1 MTANLTSSDCGMYFT
16 TLYRVARTVNSS
28 LDVMQ
33 ILDTI
38 VSSVVEALGAK
49 ACSLRLL
56 GPDGKRLM
64 FGAAAGLSAVY
75 RAKGSVDVSHSE
87 IDRLALT
94 SDRPVYI
101 PDARADPRFQYPEQ
115 AREEGIVS
123 VLVTPLRVQD
133 QPIGVLRVYTGEQ
146 RAFSEAE
153 LELVE
158 AIASLSAIAIE
169 NGRLY
174 ERLDRNYQA
183 AIEFGDRLFD

>member
-1 MTANLTSSDCGMYFT
+1 MTQSLVQSDCGTYFT

-33 ILDTI
+33 VLDTI
-38 VSSVVEALGAK
+38 VSGTVEALGVK

-64 FGAAAGLSAVY
+64 FGAAYGLSAAY
-75 RAKGSVDVSHSE
+75 RAKGSVDVAHSQV
-87 IDRLALT
+87 DRLALAGE
-94 SDRPVYI
+94 RPIYI
-101 PDARADPRFQYPEQ
+101 ADATTDPQFQYPDQ
-115 AREEGIVS
+115 AREEGIIS
-123 VLVTPLRVQD
+123 VLVMPLRVRD
-133 QPIGVLRVYTGEQ
+133 QPIGVLRVYTAEPHV
-146 RAFSEAE
+146 FSEAE

-174 ERLDRNYQA
+174 ERLDRDYRA
-183 AIEFGDRLFD
+183 AVDFGARMFD